1 MVELQYKLLSSR
13 SDDVTGG
20 RKREKTLK
28 RAVGIGEKC
37 KGWGQLT
44 ATDVALLGETLANQ
58 RN

>member
-1 MVELQYKLLSSR
+1 
-13 SDDVTGG
+13 VTRG
-20 RKREKTLK
+20 REREKTLK

-44 ATDVALLGETLANQ
+44 ATDVARFGEKLANQ